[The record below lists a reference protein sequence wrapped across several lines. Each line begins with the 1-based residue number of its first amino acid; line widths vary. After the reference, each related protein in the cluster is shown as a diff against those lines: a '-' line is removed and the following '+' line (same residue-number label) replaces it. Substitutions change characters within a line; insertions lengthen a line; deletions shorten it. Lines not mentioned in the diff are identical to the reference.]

1 MDATNNLLHCI
12 GSNGGVRSNLCGANV
27 GRFADSHWRTCAHA
41 LHDVITCDQYCA
53 DIDRRRDPELWMM
66 QRCDEL
72 HWRLNDC
79 RPRSDLLESAGQA
92 EPIEH
97 MDLKSNVGSN
107 ITSLLH

>member
-1 MDATNNLLHCI
+1 
-12 GSNGGVRSNLCGANV
+12 
-27 GRFADSHWRTCAHA
+27 
-41 LHDVITCDQYCA
+41 
-53 DIDRRRDPELWMM
+53 MM